1 MSEPK
6 PKLDFAPQLDFNQI
20 LTNPILDIA
29 ARFWDDDRYQAFRLF
44 YRSMRRIDDLVDDR
58 KSMGGVIGPGEVA
71 HLTSLIAGWQDAARR
86 HEPIDEFHV
95 QFYRTLDHFDL
106 PFWPWERLCKAMIFD
121 LSHDGFA
128 SFPEFLRYSEGAAIA
143 PASIFVHL
151 CGVRRSGDKFTRPVY
166 DIRLAARHLA
176 VFSYLV
182 HIVRDFEK
190 DQKAGLSYFADNL
203 TLSHGLTRGIVKQ
216 VALTGQP
223 TPQFRDLIATYVRI
237 AGRYRQLARAT
248 IDRFLPFM
256 EPRYQLSMEII
267 YQLYVQIFERV
278 DPEHGLFTAEA
289 LGPSPEQIRA
299 RIELTVNSFA
309 PTKPA
314 Q

>member
-1 MSEPK
+1 MSQPK
-6 PKLDFAPQLDFNQI
+6 PILDFAPQLDFSQI

-29 ARFWDDDRYQAFRLF
+29 ARFWDDNRYQAFRLF

-58 KSMGGVIGPGEVA
+58 KSSGGSLGPDEITQ
-71 HLTSLIAGWQDAARR
+71 LTGLIESWQTAARQKV
-86 HEPIDEFHV
+86 PIDEFHG
-95 QFYRTLDHFDL
+95 QFYQTLAHFDL

-121 LSHDGFA
+121 LGHDGFA

-151 CGVRRSGDKFTRPVY
+151 CGVRHSGDKFTRPAY
-166 DIRLAARHLA
+166 DIRRAARHLA

-182 HIVRDFEK
+182 HIMRDFEK
-190 DQKAGLSYFADNL
+190 DQKAGLSYLADNL
-203 TLSHGLTRGIVKQ
+203 ILSHGLTREIVKR

-223 TPQFRDLIATYVRI
+223 TPQFRDLMATYVRI
-237 AGRYRQLARAT
+237 ACRYRQLARVT
-248 IDRFLPFM
+248 IDRFRPFM

-267 YQLYVQIFERV
+267 YHLYVQIFERI
-278 DPEHGLFTAEA
+278 DPAHGLFTSEA
-289 LGPSPEQIRA
+289 LGLSPEQIRS
-299 RIELTVNSFA
+299 RIELTVNSFV
-309 PTKPA
+309 PTRPA